1 MLISIKKNAF
11 NSYLNS
17 MDQVETFNTYH
28 TIKPTTSIQQRKLI
42 PCDVY
47 TMHIA
52 QDLTTIY
59 EMPYVNRQKL
69 KKFWSH
75 EQDVV
80 K

>member
-1 MLISIKKNAF
+1 
-11 NSYLNS
+11 

-52 QDLTTIY
+52 QDLTAIY

-69 KKFWSH
+69 KKI
-75 EQDVV
+75 
-80 K
+80 